1 MPKAIVAAAP
11 LLRKDL
17 VTLAACIKTTLRH
30 FHSKPCPEGQVF
42 IKSIDKLVELGYCAA
57 MTYGCYEKYD
67 ALLQLFLFS
76 HPDRKRLKLQ
86 NVFTQTVAELMYEGA
101 LYTKVKGCAP
111 LDEEFTR
118 VALEILNLMVTHQVA
133 DVTTLHSLFKPFV
146 APVKRPWEVLE

>member
-1 MPKAIVAAAP
+1 MSSCMVAAVP
-11 LLRKDL
+11 LLHKDL

-30 FHSKPCPEGQVF
+30 FHSKPCPEGGVF

-101 LYTKVKGCAP
+101 LYAKVKGCAP
-111 LDEEFTR
+111 LDEEFTQ
-118 VALEILNLMVTHQVA
+118 VALETLNLMVTHQIA
-133 DVTTLHSLFKPFV
+133 DATTLHSLFKPFV
-146 APVKRPWEVLE
+146 APVKRPWETLE